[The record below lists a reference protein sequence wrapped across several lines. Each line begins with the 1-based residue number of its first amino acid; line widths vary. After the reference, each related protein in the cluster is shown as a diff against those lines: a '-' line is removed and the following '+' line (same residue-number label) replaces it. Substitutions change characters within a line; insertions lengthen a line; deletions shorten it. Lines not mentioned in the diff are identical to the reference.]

1 MKKMRLSTK
10 MLIGMILGLVAG
22 VLIGPPIAVVK
33 PLGTIFV
40 NLLKMCMVP
49 IIFVSIT
56 LSIASVSD
64 LKVFGRIGAKIFIFY
79 CFTSGVA
86 AIIGVFWASVIRPG
100 INFTGDLSS
109 GAVER
114 TVPSLIDSLVAI
126 VPTNIFQAMADAT
139 LMSVIFFAIL
149 FGVSISMI
157 GEKKKPIV
165 DLLTSLNDSILK
177 MINICL
183 KTAPIGVFSLMAVM
197 AGQYGMDVIRPLGK
211 FLITE
216 YAAMLTQ
223 IFLTYGLLLFFLGK
237 INIFKFVYRV
247 KEVLITA
254 FSTTSSSATV
264 PVELEI
270 SESHMGVP
278 KYIAGFSFPLGSTVN
293 QDGAA
298 LNIPI
303 CLLFSAQIFGI
314 TFAPTE
320 LFTIIILALFMSIGA
335 AGIPAGAS
343 MFVLMILSQF
353 GIPNDAFGLIL
364 ATYVLIDV
372 GLTTVNIC
380 GDMACTVSVCRS
392 EGKLDTKVWE
402 PGYDPEAARARQHAA
417 DNA

>member
-1 MKKMRLSTK
+1 MKKMKLSTK
-10 MLIGMILGLVAG
+10 MLLGMVLGLIAG
-22 VLIGPPIAVVK
+22 ILIGPPIAVIK

-64 LKVFGRIGAKIFIFY
+64 LKIFGRIGVKIFAFY

-86 AIIGVFWASVIRPG
+86 AVIGVFWASVIKPG
-100 INFTGDLSS
+100 INFTGDLSG

-126 VPTNIFQAMADAT
+126 VPTNIFKAMSEAT

-149 FGVSISMI
+149 FGVAISLI
-157 GEKKKPIV
+157 GEQKKPIV
-165 DLLTSLNDSILK
+165 DLLTALNNAILK
-177 MINICL
+177 MINLCL

-197 AGQYGMDVIRPLGK
+197 AGQYGMDVIAPLSK
-211 FLITE
+211 FLLTE

-223 IFLTYGLLLFFLGK
+223 IFLTYGLLLLFFGK

-270 SESHMGVP
+270 CESHMGVP

-314 TFAPTE
+314 TFAPSE

-392 EGKLDTKVWE
+392 ENKLNTKVWE
-402 PGYDPEAARARQHAA
+402 PGYDPEAERAKLNTAQSV
-417 DNA
+417 